1 MSYPFNPSQGLII
14 VDAVVEGPSG
24 TVTLHLALDTG
35 ASKTLISPALLLAV
49 GLDPALAP
57 QRVQIT
63 TGSGV
68 EFVPILPVARLESL
82 GQVKFAMPV
91 LAHTLP
97 PSANVDGL
105 LGVDFFRGFK
115 LDIDFRQGQITLS

>member
-1 MSYPFNPSQGLII
+1 MSFPFNAQQGLII

-24 TVTLHLALDTG
+24 AVTLHLVLDTG
-35 ASKTLISPALLLAV
+35 ASRTLISPALLLAV

-68 EFVPILPVARLESL
+68 EFVPILPVDRLESL
-82 GQVKFAMPV
+82 GKARLAMPV

-97 PSANVDGL
+97 PSANFGRL
-105 LGVDFFRGFK
+105 TGVDFLWGSK
-115 LDIDFRQGQITLS
+115 LDIDFRRGLIDLT